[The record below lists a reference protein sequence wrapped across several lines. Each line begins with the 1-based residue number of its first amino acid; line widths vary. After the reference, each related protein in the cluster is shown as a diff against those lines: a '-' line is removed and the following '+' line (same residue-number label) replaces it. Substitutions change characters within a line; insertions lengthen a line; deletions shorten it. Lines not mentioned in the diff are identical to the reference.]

1 MKGPSEGVLVIVGL
15 NHRTAPAEWRER
27 FALVEAAQEALGD
40 ELSDGLL
47 LVTCDRIELIATG
60 GDADAFIPL
69 LAARLGVSPAD
80 LAPTLYRH
88 RGEAA
93 LRHLFEVAAALDSQ
107 VIGEP
112 QILGQ
117 IKAAH
122 RLAADRGRVGPA
134 LDAALAAAYAA
145 ARRVRRETR
154 IAERPVSI
162 AAAALDLAREIHGDL
177 ASRAVLLLGPS
188 EIGELMAAHFQR
200 AGIGS
205 LVVCGPRAPAA
216 AVKFGANRV
225 ELASLDA
232 ALAAADIVIAALA
245 SGRAVVTAA
254 RVAAALKRRPLRPI
268 FIIDLGF
275 PPDAEPAVNDLDGVF
290 LYDLGDLERRA
301 LDGRAGREAEAAG
314 ARRIVAAELASF
326 ARRSGARRAAPAIVA
341 LRAHVERL
349 RRAVLAEAGGDAET
363 ATRLLMNRLLHD
375 PSEVLRDLAADA
387 PDANR
392 VEMLLR
398 RLFRLGDEGEE
409 I

>member
-1 MKGPSEGVLVIVGL
+1 MSAVSLFIVGL
-15 NHRTAPAEWRER
+15 NHRTAPADWRER
-27 FALVEAAQEALGD
+27 FALIEATQEALGD
-40 ELSDGLL
+40 ELGEGLL
-47 LVTCDRIELIATG
+47 LVTCDRIELVTTARG
-60 GDADAFIPL
+60 GDSFIPL
-69 LAARLGVSPAD
+69 LATRLGVSQAD

-93 LRHLFEVAAALDSQ
+93 LAHLFAVAAALDGQ

-117 IKAAH
+117 IKVAH
-122 RLAADRGRVGPA
+122 RLAADRGHVGA
-134 LDAALAAAYAA
+134 ELEVALAAAYAA

-162 AAAALDLAREIHGDL
+162 ASAALDLAREIHGDL
-177 ASRAVLLLGPS
+177 ASRAVLLLGPN
-188 EIGELMAAHFQR
+188 ELGALMADHFVR

-205 LVVCGPRAPAA
+205 LVVCGPRAQAA
-216 AVKFGANRV
+216 AVKFGANSLD
-225 ELASLDA
+225 LAELDA

-254 RVAAALKRRPLRPI
+254 RIAAALKRRPLRPI

-301 LDGRAGREAEAAG
+301 LDGRAGREAEAAD
-314 ARRIVAAELASF
+314 ARRIVADELAAF
-326 ARRSGARRAAPAIVA
+326 ARHRGERRAVPAVVA
-341 LRAHVERL
+341 LRAHLEKL
-349 RRAVLAEAGGDAET
+349 RRAALAESGGDADT

-375 PSEVLRDLAADA
+375 PSEVLRELAADA
-387 PDANR
+387 ADANQ
-392 VEMLLR
+392 VERLLH
-398 RLFRLGDEGEE
+398 RLFRLGGNEGEE
-409 I
+409 K